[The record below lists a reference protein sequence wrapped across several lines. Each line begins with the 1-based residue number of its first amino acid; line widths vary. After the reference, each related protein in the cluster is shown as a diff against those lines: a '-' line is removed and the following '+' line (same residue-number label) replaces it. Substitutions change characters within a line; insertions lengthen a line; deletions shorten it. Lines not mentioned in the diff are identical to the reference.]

1 MSAAAIL
8 SEFGGDL
15 TPDDYRLLGDR
26 AIPSQVADQAGIRRV
41 DSNTGRE
48 MFGRK
53 RGDLAGLIIPNA
65 FPGECR
71 VREYRLRLDHPEREY
86 RIDGTTRERSKYI
99 QPPERRNILYFP
111 PAVPPGMLVDTS
123 KPVLMTEGE
132 FKALALGNLAHHNAL
147 EPRFMS
153 VSVPGVW
160 SFRGTVGKTAN
171 ARGERVDVKGIIPD
185 IDRIVWKGRRVIIA
199 FDADVEQNPKVRAAR
214 WHLTVALMER
224 GATVGLLEWQMID
237 GKGIDDRIAK
247 IGPDRVLEDI
257 ANVQFGDWKTRLLRA
272 ENGKLLPCYD
282 NAAMMLE
289 NSPEWAG
296 VIGFNEFSGAHS
308 ILKPPPS
315 PVTGE
320 VGSELQDQFDTECVR
335 WLERRGV
342 MVRPDVVRRVIDSI
356 ARRNG
361 YHPVR
366 DYLEGLPKWDGQRRI
381 RSWLIDYA
389 SVQSSDGNPNRYAM
403 AVGEKFL
410 ISAVARIMDPGCK
423 ADHLLVLEGPQGIG
437 KSSAVRILASDQFFS
452 DQLAE
457 LGSKDASMQNRGV
470 WIIELSELGALTRGE
485 LEKQKAFLSQQ
496 VERFRLPYGHRLV
509 HIPRQCVF
517 IGTTN
522 SDTWIRDETGGRRFW
537 PVRCRQIDLAGLRR
551 DRDQIWA
558 EALHRYYMKA
568 TWWLEDPELIRD
580 AVDQQRGR
588 YQEDVWQERVEG
600 FADEEA
606 NRGGGSV
613 SITEILQR
621 LGVEPAKQ
629 DQAGANRIARC
640 LKAAGWERFRF
651 GPRGSRSWR
660 YRKVSSVPPGSQ

>member
-1 MSAAAIL
+1 
-8 SEFGGDL
+8 
-15 TPDDYRLLGDR
+15 
-26 AIPSQVADQAGIRRV
+26 
-41 DSNTGRE
+41 
-48 MFGRK
+48 
-53 RGDLAGLIIPNA
+53 
-65 FPGECR
+65 
-71 VREYRLRLDHPEREY
+71 
-86 RIDGTTRERSKYI
+86 
-99 QPPERRNILYFP
+99 
-111 PAVPPGMLVDTS
+111 
-123 KPVLMTEGE
+123 
-132 FKALALGNLAHHNAL
+132 
-147 EPRFMS
+147 
-153 VSVPGVW
+153 
-160 SFRGTVGKTAN
+160 
-171 ARGERVDVKGIIPD
+171 
-185 IDRIVWKGRRVIIA
+185 
-199 FDADVEQNPKVRAAR
+199 
-214 WHLTVALMER
+214 
-224 GATVGLLEWQMID
+224 
-237 GKGIDDRIAK
+237 
-247 IGPDRVLEDI
+247 
-257 ANVQFGDWKTRLLRA
+257 
-272 ENGKLLPCYD
+272 
-282 NAAMMLE
+282 
-289 NSPEWAG
+289 
-296 VIGFNEFSGAHS
+296 
-308 ILKPPPS
+308 
-315 PVTGE
+315 
-320 VGSELQDQFDTECVR
+320 
-335 WLERRGV
+335 
-342 MVRPDVVRRVIDSI
+342 
-356 ARRNG
+356 
-361 YHPVR
+361 
-366 DYLEGLPKWDGQRRI
+366 
-381 RSWLIDYA
+381 
-389 SVQSSDGNPNRYAM
+389 
-403 AVGEKFL
+403 
-410 ISAVARIMDPGCK
+410 
-423 ADHLLVLEGPQGIG
+423 
-437 KSSAVRILASDQFFS
+437 
-452 DQLAE
+452 
-457 LGSKDASMQNRGV
+457 MQNRGV